1 MKKYMFV
8 LACIAGIMDL
18 YAQNGF
24 TVKAKIKNPE
34 NYTLF
39 LGYTSN
45 GKFFVDTNYTVEN
58 GWYVFKG
65 TVDEPVVAHLGA
77 RKCPALTIKTEKSII
92 PGPSL
97 NFYLSNEVIKVTG
110 DVNTIYMSKVEGGQS
125 NKEWNQIKKRE
136 GAISHQIWQLNKKSA
151 EVWGPSKDSVALRKS
166 QETRAQLASELAQL
180 RSDFRAK
187 NPSSIVSMY
196 FLSNMLATLNF
207 AELKEAYEALGPDH
221 KNTTMGKRIADKI
234 QSLDATAIGKK
245 ALQFEKKELDGS
257 TVSLNALQG
266 KYVLIDFWGSWCK
279 PCRIG
284 HPHMKEL
291 YAKYKEKG
299 LEIIGVAQETGQDLS
314 KNETAWKNAIAQD
327 GINWVHIL
335 NNEVNA
341 TYDVVKMYGVS
352 AFPTKVLLDKDGV
365 VIARFVGDSEKL
377 DEKLKEIFGF

>member
-8 LACIAGIMDL
+8 LACIAGIMNL

-24 TVKAKIKNPE
+24 TVKAKINNPE

-45 GKFFVDTNYTVEN
+45 GKFVADTTYTVED

-65 TVDEPVVAHLGA
+65 IVDEPVVAHLGA
-77 RKCPALTIKTEKSII
+77 RKCPALTIKTEKSFI

-110 DVNTIYMSKVEGGQS
+110 DVNTIYMSKVEGGQA
-125 NKEWNQIKKRE
+125 NKEWNKIKKRE
-136 GAISHQIWQLNKKSA
+136 GEITHRMWLLNKKSA
-151 EVWGPSKDSVALRKS
+151 EVFKPANDTIALKKS
-166 QETRAQLASELAQL
+166 QETRTALVRELEQL
-180 RSDFRAK
+180 RHDFMVN
-187 NPSSIVSMY
+187 NPWSIVSLY
-196 FLSNMLATLNF
+196 ILSNMVNTLSF
-207 AELKEAYEALGPDH
+207 AELKTAYENLGPDH
-221 KNTTMGKRIADKI
+221 KHTAMAKRIADKI
-234 QSLDATAIGKK
+234 ESMDATAVGKK
-245 ALQFEKKELDGS
+245 ALQFEKKELNGS
-257 TVSLNALQG
+257 TVSLKSLQG

-299 LEIIGVAQETGQDLS
+299 LEIVGVAQETGQDFT
-314 KNETAWKNAIAQD
+314 KNETAWKNAITQD
-327 GINWVHIL
+327 GINWVQVL

-377 DEKLKEIFGF
+377 DEKLKEIFGY